1 MAAELSTGGT
11 DWVNLGPRNLS
22 TYSGTI
28 KADAELAECK
38 ISFNGDTKKILI
50 SKCPSEDTKVTLG
63 MNFLIGFKMS
73 INFEKRL
80 LYSMKT
86 KKRWYVPVSKVSKE
100 QPKEEVRSRKEA
112 EKVLRQTKKLFK
124 TASTSPAEKKDSS
137 DELFYFVTKHNS
149 TLPASCRAVV
159 EISCARENEEAVL
172 ECSGPAGL
180 FYRKKCRIASSLV
193 TPNQK
198 LLVMTNFSRK
208 PEVIKSGTVIA
219 VGRKCQKVE
228 NFRIVSSDNG
238 KLKSE
243 FDKHEE
249 QEQDSGIETDC
260 SSDSEPEMGNMS
272 NEFEDKWHSFCA
284 SDYVR
289 RIFKNKTIPNYP
301 RVFNPSDKVCQD
313 MVTRARKAEMSSHR
327 KGQKSNS
334 SSDRGE
340 SFTMSSFNI
349 NRALEPEKVA
359 RLEDFVRKNMSVFA
373 MTNDDIMM
381 KNPNLEP
388 MKIDTECE
396 TILTTDACD
405 EGLGGVLEQEEITAD
420 GKKKRR
426 VIAYWGA
433 GLNVHERKYMTT
445 DKELLAVMKA
455 IEHFDV
461 YLRGRHFTLYTDHSA
476 LLSLNNAKDKKGRL
490 GRYAV
495 LLEDYTYTVHHRPGL
510 KNMNA
515 DVISRM
521 PMEPV
526 LEHKEPFEDR
536 GCWKAANELEEPE
549 KDVGHKLSKCQLA
562 DPYCNAKMK
571 MLDVSNLHR
580 NVRKR
585 ERQKFKVIDKV
596 LHRVLRQPGAERQVF
611 PVVPKVLVKEVLE
624 GMHSSVTGG
633 HSGQRR
639 TIAKTRLSYWWPG
652 MTKDII
658 SFIRRCE
665 HCQFKKKPRRKLGK
679 LKPLAHLIDDSNEVI
694 RPFSIIGFDIVCL
707 PSHQTKNKNMYIL
720 VAVDYVTR
728 YVICAAYSKITAADC
743 KHFILNEVVPIGSFP
758 EIMIT
763 DRGTQLTS
771 AELAEALNEFGIEHR
786 FTSGYHPETNGLCE
800 RYNGIIKE
808 MLSAVV
814 SDTQKN
820 WDNYLKPIQFA
831 LNATP
836 NSVTQYSPF
845 YLYTGMVPRFPID
858 NELQRKSYVSDEEV
872 KNPDKW
878 LIDLH
883 EARRLAVRRIKG
895 AAIKMKSH
903 VDKRRSLPNFKEND
917 LVLKLKPLIP
927 QGQCPGFYKPYEG
940 PFLITKAFEDGLN
953 YVITSCGNPEDSRVV
968 NVNTL
973 KKYFSDDQ
981 DLLIPV
987 EPLEEPAA
995 IQTKAIVKLP
1005 AAVKSAEELRASKK
1019 DQTVENV
1026 QPPPPLIL
1034 NRPIHQYQTLPAIIP
1049 KDAESLPLRT
1059 EFLETRPMPT
1069 LRGPF
1074 GCEKVKQD
1082 GAIENPDEEKAEAI
1096 PKRKYTKRVWPSTK
1110 EKILTRNE
1118 AKLRK
1123 RETEEEA
1130 EKCVDDEHFHLRC
1143 FSE

>member
-1 MAAELSTGGT
+1 MVRT
-11 DWVNLGPRNLS
+11 
-22 TYSGTI
+22 
-28 KADAELAECK
+28 
-38 ISFNGDTKKILI
+38 
-50 SKCPSEDTKVTLG
+50 SEQGVQRTT
-63 MNFLIGFKMS
+63 
-73 INFEKRL
+73 ER
-80 LYSMKT
+80 
-86 KKRWYVPVSKVSKE
+86 
-100 QPKEEVRSRKEA
+100 RSEIPKEA

-159 EISCARENEEAVL
+159 EVSCARENEEAVL

-284 SDYVR
+284 SDYVG

-301 RVFNPSDKVCQD
+301 RVFNPSDKVCRD
-313 MVTRARKAEMSSHR
+313 MVTRARKAEISSYR
-327 KGQKSNS
+327 KGQNSNS
-334 SSDRGE
+334 SSEQGE

-359 RLEDFVRKNMSVFA
+359 QLEDFVRKNMSVFA

-388 MKIDTECE
+388 MKIDT
-396 TILTTDACD
+396 
-405 EGLGGVLEQEEITAD
+405 GLGGILEQEEITAD

-433 GLNVHERKYMTT
+433 GLNVHER
-445 DKELLAVMKA
+445 
-455 IEHFDV
+455 
-461 YLRGRHFTLYTDHSA
+461 A

-495 LLEDYTYTVHHRPGL
+495 LLEDYMYTVHHRPGL

-515 DVISRM
+515 DVISRL

-526 LEHKEPFEDR
+526 LEHREPFEDR
-536 GCWKAANELEEPE
+536 GCWKAANEVEEPQ
-549 KDVGHKLSKCQLA
+549 KDVGHKLAKCQLA

-624 GMHSSVTGG
+624 GMHSSITGG

-679 LKPLAHLIDDSNEVI
+679 LKPLAHLIDDNDEVI

-743 KHFILNEVVPIGSFP
+743 KHFILNVVVPIGSFP

-771 AELAEALNEFGIEHR
+771 AELAEALNKFGIEHR
-786 FTSGYHPETNGLCE
+786 FTSGYHPETNGLFE

-820 WDNYLKPIQFA
+820 WDNYLKPIQIA

-872 KNPDKW
+872 KTPDKW
-878 LIDLH
+878 LTDLH

-895 AAIKMKSH
+895 AAMKMKSQ

-917 LVLKLKPLIP
+917 LVLKLKPLIL

-953 YVITSCGNPEDSRVV
+953 YVITSCENPDDSRVV

-973 KKYFSDDQ
+973 KKYFTDDQ
-981 DLLIPV
+981 NLRIPV
-987 EPLEEPAA
+987 EPLEEPEA
-995 IQTKAIVKLP
+995 IQTRAIVKVP
-1005 AAVKSAEELRASKK
+1005 AAVQSAEGRCASNK
-1019 DQTVENV
+1019 DQTAGNL
-1026 QPPPPLIL
+1026 PPPHPLIL
-1034 NRPIHQYQTLPAIIP
+1034 NRQMHQYQALPAIIS
-1049 KDAESLPLRT
+1049 KGAESLPFQT

-1069 LRGPF
+1069 LQGPF
-1074 GCEKVKQD
+1074 LQERLHWMVQ
-1082 GAIENPDEEKAEAI
+1082 
-1096 PKRKYTKRVWPSTK
+1096 
-1110 EKILTRNE
+1110 
-1118 AKLRK
+1118 
-1123 RETEEEA
+1123 
-1130 EKCVDDEHFHLRC
+1130 
-1143 FSE
+1143 